1 MPPIKLKKSVSTYSK
16 STGKKTIEHS
26 YIKNA
31 SDKELEEMKAND
43 YTKPKVK
50 QKISNEI
57 FKRVDKFLK
66 AGQLSRVIKKVLKEK
81 KS

>member
-1 MPPIKLKKSVSTYSK
+1 MPPTKLKKSVSTYSK
-16 STGKKTIEHS
+16 STGKKTIEHF

-50 QKISNEI
+50 QKISNEM

-66 AGQLSRVIKKVLKEK
+66 AGSYQRLLKKF
-81 KS
+81 

>member
-1 MPPIKLKKSVSTYSK
+1 
-16 STGKKTIEHS
+16 
-26 YIKNA
+26 
-31 SDKELEEMKAND
+31 MKAND

-50 QKISNEI
+50 QKISNEM

-66 AGQLSRVIKKVLKEK
+66 AGKLSKVIKKVLKEK